1 MIFLASSRQAA
12 RSILPLP
19 VWGISLASMTC
30 LGRRYLGRLARATV
44 DTSHDSCA
52 ESLMIAFMCG
62 VTRGGD
68 TVSHDLGA
76 ISKTTASPN
85 RGSGAAVM
93 A

>member
-1 MIFLASSRQAA
+1 
-12 RSILPLP
+12 
-19 VWGISLASMTC
+19 
-30 LGRRYLGRLARATV
+30 
-44 DTSHDSCA
+44 
-52 ESLMIAFMCG
+52 MIAFMCG

-76 ISKTTASPN
+76 ISKTTASPI